1 MNTAKSASLGSRSS
15 RAFKENV
22 AGYLFILPTLILFGV
37 FFVFSFYFL
46 FKTSFQNVNLSFLN
60 AEYIGWHN
68 YKLVVSDSR
77 FYQSIFNNF
86 ILSAFGIFVSLTL
99 GFLISIF
106 LSFKLKGTRF
116 LHAVYFLP
124 SLLPMALIASVFG
137 MMLEY
142 KFGTLN
148 VFLRAVGLDEL
159 ALRWL
164 GDPHLALTCVMFV
177 SVYLIGIPIMYYSS
191 ELTTLNTGIL
201 EAAMID
207 GASMQRIIGFILFP
221 LLKNSHK
228 TIVISMLLASF
239 REFERVF
246 LMTGGGPGGAT
257 DISSTYIYRY
267 VKMGTDMGY
276 VSATSVMILLIALV
290 ISFVQLNVYRRA
302 S

>member
-1 MNTAKSASLGSRSS
+1 MNTAKSSSLGSST
-15 RAFKENV
+15 FKENV

-46 FKTSFQNVNLSFLN
+46 LNTSFQSLNLSFLN
-60 AEYIGWHN
+60 AEYIGWLN
-68 YKLVVSDSR
+68 YKLVLSDSR
-77 FYQSIFNNF
+77 FFQSVFNNF
-86 ILSAFGIFVSLTL
+86 VLSTFGIFVSLTL

-164 GDPHLALTCVMFV
+164 GDPHLALSSVMFV
-177 SVYLIGIPIMYYSS
+177 SIYLIGIPRS
-191 ELTTLNTGIL
+191 E
-201 EAAMID
+201 D
-207 GASMQRIIGFILFP
+207 
-221 LLKNSHK
+221 
-228 TIVISMLLASF
+228 V
-239 REFERVF
+239 V
-246 LMTGGGPGGAT
+246 
-257 DISSTYIYRY
+257 
-267 VKMGTDMGY
+267 
-276 VSATSVMILLIALV
+276 
-290 ISFVQLNVYRRA
+290 
-302 S
+302 